1 MSLHMSN
8 AQQETEEQKSSKL
21 PFLLDP
27 GTKGGA
33 VFLSIV
39 LFFIPLIGYQVATT
53 ALGIDEVEAGKW
65 IGVGFTVVS
74 LLLWAAS
81 YIFRVATK
89 DMTYV
94 CIKHIIGSFIIR
106 FLWVAFSSVFIFC
119 YYRLNN

>member
-1 MSLHMSN
+1 MHPSIVVSPTNKKSYNTQSFFQPNLYMST
-8 AQQETEEQKSSKL
+8 QQEGDVIEKKQTSKL

-33 VFLSIV
+33 VFLSLV
-39 LFFIPLIGYQVATT
+39 LFIVPILGYQVVTE
-53 ALGIDEVEAGKW
+53 GMGVDSVEAGKW
-65 IGVGFTVVS
+65 IGVGFTVIT

-94 CIKHIIGSFIIR
+94 CT
-106 FLWVAFSSVFIFC
+106 L
-119 YYRLNN
+119 